1 MISTQ
6 VYKMK
11 VPMMQTITVTIV
23 CTGTPFGSEA
33 GHDIQCVII
42 IVCVCVHMIVC
53 DKMSVKGLNMTHHVI
68 AITCVYFVV
77 KMVLVCIAKSLVSR
91 SVRAN

>member
-1 MISTQ
+1 MNSTQ

-33 GHDIQCVII
+33 GHDIQCVMII
-42 IVCVCVHMIVC
+42 VSVCVCVCVC
-53 DKMSVKGLNMTHHVI
+53 ACD
-68 AITCVYFVV
+68 CV
-77 KMVLVCIAKSLVSR
+77 
-91 SVRAN
+91 